1 MAKATPALSTEIISN
16 PAIAAAA
23 ADIHTLINSMPRSP
37 TKDELAGIIAK
48 VALRASDAS
57 VPKLR
62 AERDALA
69 AEIRAALSP
78 ENAAVAACGELL
90 GPAFDR
96 AEALLEKCS
105 EELRALASQIPSPP
119 RTFDDLA
126 LMAEVAF
133 HYADHDVDGRME
145 ELDDDDLF
153 HASAARLIEAVLEFA
168 RTIAPPAAFPALS
181 LEHLKYR
188 KLVAELQRYD
198 DPDCMPDNEET
209 DAVMSR
215 LQELSIRL
223 WSCA

>member
-48 VALRASDAS
+48 VALPASDAS

-69 AEIRAALSP
+69 AEIRAALSR

-153 HASAARLIEAVLEFA
+153 HASAARLIEASSAACTSGVI
-168 RTIAPPAAFPALS
+168 RTTPSGRPALRFFRCRLFGIIAS
-181 LEHLKYR
+181 RQETADSGQVASFMHRLTR
-188 KLVAELQRYD
+188 RSPALVG
-198 DPDCMPDNEET
+198 
-209 DAVMSR
+209 
-215 LQELSIRL
+215 
-223 WSCA
+223 